1 MEYGFISSLMAHF
14 KFGDFGGTYFGK
26 ISRKLADIMKINTR
40 EFFFF
45 FKNHAQKLKLAKKNL
60 KSFIKINFI

>member
-40 EFFFF
+40 EICFFF
-45 FKNHAQKLKLAKKNL
+45 
-60 KSFIKINFI
+60 

>member
-26 ISRKLADIMKINTR
+26 ISRKLADMKINTR
-40 EFFFF
+40 EICFF
-45 FKNHAQKLKLAKKNL
+45 FKESCAKIKTYQKELKIIHKN
-60 KSFIKINFI
+60 